1 MVVMYFPQRVK
12 NKRSQ
17 TSLSLRIYFIHK
29 VVGSIEFLVLD
40 TNNSLFSLKD
50 ADVTFFFKFSIL
62 AVGCTFYLFLLF
74 RKKAHNALTV
84 SISTLIQD
92 FFYIVYF

>member
-40 TNNSLFSLKD
+40 TNNSLLFSLKD
-50 ADVTFFFKFSIL
+50 ADVTFLKKVFHFSGRMHFLLIL
-62 AVGCTFYLFLLF
+62 AL
-74 RKKAHNALTV
+74 
-84 SISTLIQD
+84 
-92 FFYIVYF
+92 